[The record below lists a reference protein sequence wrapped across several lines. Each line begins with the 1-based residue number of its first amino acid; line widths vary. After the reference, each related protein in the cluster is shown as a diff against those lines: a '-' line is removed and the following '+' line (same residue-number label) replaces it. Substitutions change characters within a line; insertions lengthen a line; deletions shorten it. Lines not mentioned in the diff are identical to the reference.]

1 MSRRSKETLAV
12 QLFPFLAVLVC
23 TMGALI
29 FLLLVTT
36 REIRQRVVAF
46 AAFQRAEQEQA
57 VADRTAL
64 SLMRIADPDP
74 QTSLRELPASGP
86 TEPQAVVD
94 DGYELAR
101 AQREQ
106 ELSDLKATWRQQTN
120 RLDRDRNEQLDQ
132 VKQRKSLVEAA
143 DEHAQQLQSEVHDLE
158 LQLGILAG
166 ATAAAE
172 TLGDDTERILVEQ
185 QIAQLKKRLLAAQ
198 LSDSTEKNDQYQV
211 IPFDS
216 QTGTTR
222 RPILIECTAAGI
234 RFLPENILIT
244 AKDMEGFNPKVN
256 PLAVGTAALINYWTA
271 WNLNQRQAHAEAEPY
286 VLLLVRPDGVFAYYV
301 ALKMLEPIRTPQGY
315 ELIEETT
322 DLKLPTTDL
331 GAKMACQTAIDRLM
345 SERDKFARTTG
356 RGGAARGISGA
367 SPNQRGGSAG
377 SLAGADGSVS
387 ETGTDRP
394 SRSNGNQFTMNDIQ
408 GGEENVGSRSWERI
422 ENFQGKP
429 RAGRRTES
437 STGTG
442 DGETADRTTGPQS
455 SSARGSAPQGSSFD
469 GSASRDE
476 TPVDRANS
484 TGSPVAPRK
493 SPATEGQG
501 NSFGPRSGLP
511 GTGSSAA
518 SEKSRTIENAYLQEG
533 ADEFEPG
540 MPIGERPGRKPKR
553 KSANLEGKGTD
564 AGQTGEVAG
573 DWEVAED
580 SVGEDSGGVPS
591 EGVPQHVPPQHVPE
605 DVPQYGGPVD
615 RRTSS
620 RDSNSSSRLSDN
632 SSSSSRFSHQ
642 PNRATRAARPGEK
655 PSKSSDQANQ
665 PLEPEML
672 AGRRWG
678 LCDPGASIGFERE
691 VRVDVSQDEL
701 RIAEKHSVPVGQ
713 GESKQET
720 LELFAAALDQH
731 SRAWGRPPQGFFWAP
746 RLKFIVKPNAN
757 GQYEQ
762 VNAMMTRAGLATSH
776 EFAEDPKALP
786 FGRTTPALVKPA
798 AKTAFGAKSG
808 ARQ

>member
-46 AAFQRAEQEQA
+46 AAFQRAEQEQSL
-57 VADRTAL
+57 ADRTAL
-64 SLMRIADPDP
+64 PLMRIADPDP
-74 QTSLRELPASGP
+74 QPLMRELPASGP

-101 AQREQ
+101 AQRER

-120 RLDRDRNEQLDQ
+120 RLGRDRNEQLGQ
-132 VKQRKSLVEAA
+132 VEQRKSLAEAA
-143 DEHAQQLQSEVHDLE
+143 EAQTRQLQSEVHDLE
-158 LQLGILAG
+158 LQLGIIAG

-172 TLGDDTERILVEQ
+172 TLGDDTERILIEQ

-198 LSDSTEKNDQYQV
+198 LSDSTQKNDQYQV

-234 RFLPENILIT
+234 RFLPEDILIT

-271 WNLNQRQAHAEAEPY
+271 WNLNQRHAHAEAEPY

-322 DLKLPTTDL
+322 ELKLPSTDL
-331 GAKMACQTAIDRLM
+331 GAKMACQTAIDRLL
-345 SERDKFARTTG
+345 SEREKFARATG
-356 RGGAARGISGA
+356 RSGAAKGLSGA
-367 SPNQRGGSAG
+367 SPNQRGDSAG
-377 SLAGADGSVS
+377 SQARGDGRDSQTGA
-387 ETGTDRP
+387 DRP
-394 SRSNGNQFTMNDIQ
+394 SRSNGNQFSMNDIQ
-408 GGEENVGSRSWERI
+408 GGEETVGSRSWERI

-437 STGTG
+437 SMGTG
-442 DGETADRTTGPQS
+442 DWETADRTSGPQGS
-455 SSARGSAPQGSSFD
+455 AAQGSFARGSTSRGSTSQGSAFD
-469 GSASRDE
+469 GSAPRDE
-476 TPVDRANS
+476 TPFDPADS
-484 TGSPVAPRK
+484 TGSPVAARK
-493 SPATEGQG
+493 SPATEGQR
-501 NSFGPRSGLP
+501 NSSLPRNGLP
-511 GTGSSAA
+511 GKGNSSG

-553 KSANLEGKGTD
+553 KPANSEGMATD
-564 AGQTGEVAG
+564 AGQNGEVAG
-573 DWEVAED
+573 DWETAED
-580 SVGEDSGGVPS
+580 SA
-591 EGVPQHVPPQHVPE
+591 GVPQDIPQN
-605 DVPQYGGPVD
+605 GGAAGHGT
-615 RRTSS
+615 RS
-620 RDSNSSSRLSDN
+620 RDSDS
-632 SSSSSRFSHQ
+632 SSSSSRFSDNSSSASRFSHQ
-642 PNRATRAARPGEK
+642 PNSATRAARPGET
-655 PSKSSDQANQ
+655 PSKSSDQANK

-672 AGRRWG
+672 AGHRWG
-678 LCDPGASIGFERE
+678 LCDPGAGIGFERE
-691 VRVDVSQDEL
+691 VRVDVAQDEL
-701 RIAEKHSVPVGQ
+701 RIAEKHSVRVGQ

-720 LELFAAALDQH
+720 LEMFAAALDQH
-731 SRAWGRPPQGFFWAP
+731 SRTWGRPPQGFFWAP
-746 RLKFIVKPNAN
+746 RLKFVVKPNAN

-776 EFAEDPKALP
+776 EFAEDPKGLQ

>member
-46 AAFQRAEQEQA
+46 AAFQRAEQEQTL
-57 VADRTAL
+57 ADRTTL
-64 SLMRIADPDP
+64 PLMRIADPDP
-74 QTSLRELPASGP
+74 QPALRELPASGP
-86 TEPQAVVD
+86 TEPQEVVD

-101 AQREQ
+101 AQRER

-120 RLDRDRNEQLDQ
+120 RLGRDRNEQLDQ
-132 VKQRKSLVEAA
+132 IKQRKSLAEAA
-143 DEHAQQLQSEVHDLE
+143 DAHAQQLQSEVHDLE
-158 LQLGILAG
+158 LHLGIIAG

-172 TLGDDTERILVEQ
+172 TLGDDTERILIEQ

-198 LSDSTEKNDQYQV
+198 LSDSTQKNDQYQV

-271 WNLNQRQAHAEAEPY
+271 WNLNQRPAHAEAEPY

-345 SERDKFARTTG
+345 SEREKFARATG
-356 RGGAARGISGA
+356 RGGAGKSLSGA
-367 SPNQRGGSAG
+367 GPNLRGGSAG
-377 SLAGADGSVS
+377 SVAGADGSVS
-387 ETGTDRP
+387 EAGTDRP
-394 SRSNGNQFTMNDIQ
+394 SRSKGNQFTMNDIH
-408 GGEENVGSRSWERI
+408 GGEESVGSRSWERI

-442 DGETADRTTGPQS
+442 DGETADRPSGPPGPS
-455 SSARGSAPQGSSFD
+455 APGSSARGSASPGSVFD
-469 GSASRDE
+469 GSAPRDE
-476 TPVDRANS
+476 TSFDPADS
-484 TGSPVAPRK
+484 TGSSVATGK
-493 SPATEGQG
+493 SPATEGQR
-501 NSFGPRSGLP
+501 NSSLPSSGLP
-511 GTGSSAA
+511 GKGNLSG
-518 SEKSRTIENAYLQEG
+518 SEKSRTIENAYLQQG

-553 KSANLEGKGTD
+553 KPANSAGTETD

-573 DWEVAED
+573 DGETAED
-580 SVGEDSGGVPS
+580 LA
-591 EGVPQHVPPQHVPE
+591 GVPQELPQN
-605 DVPQYGGPVD
+605 GGAAG
-615 RRTSS
+615 RGTRA
-620 RDSNSSSRLSDN
+620 RDSDSSSSSSRFSDN
-632 SSSSSRFSHQ
+632 ASSSSRFSHQ
-642 PNRATRAARPGEK
+642 PNSATRAAHPGEK
-655 PSKSSDQANQ
+655 PSKSSDQANK
-665 PLEPEML
+665 PLAPEML

-691 VRVDVSQDEL
+691 VRVDVAQDEL

-720 LELFAAALDQH
+720 LEMFAAALDQH
-731 SRAWGRPPQGFFWAP
+731 SRTWGRPPQGFFWAP

-776 EFAEDPKALP
+776 EFADDPKALQ

>member
-1 MSRRSKETLAV
+1 M

-46 AAFQRAEQEQA
+46 AAFQRAEQEQSL
-57 VADRTAL
+57 ADRTAL
-64 SLMRIADPDP
+64 PLMRIADPDP
-74 QTSLRELPASGP
+74 QPLMRELPASGP

-101 AQREQ
+101 AQRER

-120 RLDRDRNEQLDQ
+120 RLGRDRNEQLGQ
-132 VKQRKSLVEAA
+132 VEQRKSLAEAA
-143 DEHAQQLQSEVHDLE
+143 EAQTRQLQSEVHDLE
-158 LQLGILAG
+158 LQLGIIAG

-172 TLGDDTERILVEQ
+172 TLGDDTERILIEQ

-198 LSDSTEKNDQYQV
+198 LSDSTQKNDQYQV

-234 RFLPENILIT
+234 RFLPEDILIT

-271 WNLNQRQAHAEAEPY
+271 WNLNQRHAHAEAEPY

-322 DLKLPTTDL
+322 ELKLPSTDL
-331 GAKMACQTAIDRLM
+331 GAKMACQTAIDRLL
-345 SERDKFARTTG
+345 SEREKFARATG
-356 RGGAARGISGA
+356 RSGAAKGLSGA
-367 SPNQRGGSAG
+367 SPNQRGDSAG
-377 SLAGADGSVS
+377 SQARGDGRDSQTGA
-387 ETGTDRP
+387 DRP
-394 SRSNGNQFTMNDIQ
+394 SRSNGNQFSMNDIQ
-408 GGEENVGSRSWERI
+408 GGEETVGSRSWERI

-437 STGTG
+437 SMGTG
-442 DGETADRTTGPQS
+442 DWETADRTSGPQGS
-455 SSARGSAPQGSSFD
+455 AAQGSFARGSTSRGSTSQGSAFD
-469 GSASRDE
+469 GSAPRDE
-476 TPVDRANS
+476 TPFDPADS
-484 TGSPVAPRK
+484 TGSPVAARK
-493 SPATEGQG
+493 SPATEGQR
-501 NSFGPRSGLP
+501 NSSLPRNGLP
-511 GTGSSAA
+511 GKGNSSG

-553 KSANLEGKGTD
+553 KPANSEGMATD
-564 AGQTGEVAG
+564 AGQNGEVAG
-573 DWEVAED
+573 DWETAED
-580 SVGEDSGGVPS
+580 SA
-591 EGVPQHVPPQHVPE
+591 GVPQDIPQN
-605 DVPQYGGPVD
+605 GGAAGHGT
-615 RRTSS
+615 RS
-620 RDSNSSSRLSDN
+620 RDSDS
-632 SSSSSRFSHQ
+632 SSSSSRFSDNSSSASRFSHQ
-642 PNRATRAARPGEK
+642 PNSATRAARPGET
-655 PSKSSDQANQ
+655 PSKSSDQANK

-672 AGRRWG
+672 AGHRWG
-678 LCDPGASIGFERE
+678 LCDPGAGIGFERE
-691 VRVDVSQDEL
+691 VRVDVAQDEL
-701 RIAEKHSVPVGQ
+701 RIAEKHSVRVGQ

-720 LELFAAALDQH
+720 LEMFAAALDQH
-731 SRAWGRPPQGFFWAP
+731 SRTWGRPPQGFFWAP
-746 RLKFIVKPNAN
+746 RLKFVVKPNAN

-776 EFAEDPKALP
+776 EFAEDPKGLQ

>member
-46 AAFQRAEQEQA
+46 AAFQRAEQEQTL
-57 VADRTAL
+57 ADRTTL
-64 SLMRIADPDP
+64 PLMRIADPDP
-74 QTSLRELPASGP
+74 QPALRELPASGP
-86 TEPQAVVD
+86 TEPQEVVD

-101 AQREQ
+101 AQRER

-120 RLDRDRNEQLDQ
+120 RLGRDRNEQLDQ
-132 VKQRKSLVEAA
+132 VKQRKSLAEAA
-143 DEHAQQLQSEVHDLE
+143 DAHAQQLQSEVHDLE

-166 ATAAAE
+166 ATAAAA
-172 TLGDDTERILVEQ
+172 TLGDDTERSLIEQ

-198 LSDSTEKNDQYQV
+198 LSDSTQKNDQYQV

-271 WNLNQRQAHAEAEPY
+271 WNLNQRPAHAEAEPY

-345 SERDKFARTTG
+345 SEREKFARATG
-356 RGGAARGISGA
+356 RGGAGKGLSGA
-367 SPNQRGGSAG
+367 GPNLRGGSAG
-377 SLAGADGSVS
+377 SVAGADGSVS
-387 ETGTDRP
+387 EAGADRP
-394 SRSNGNQFTMNDIQ
+394 SRSKGNQFTMNDIQ
-408 GGEENVGSRSWERI
+408 GGEESVGSRSWERI

-442 DGETADRTTGPQS
+442 DWETADRPTGPPGS
-455 SSARGSAPQGSSFD
+455 SAPGSSARGSASPGSVFD
-469 GSASRDE
+469 GSVPRDE
-476 TPVDRANS
+476 TPFDPADS
-484 TGSPVAPRK
+484 TGSSVATRK
-493 SPATEGQG
+493 SPATEGQR
-501 NSFGPRSGLP
+501 NSSLPSSGLP
-511 GTGSSAA
+511 GKGNSTG
-518 SEKSRTIENAYLQEG
+518 SEKSRTIENAYLQQG

-553 KSANLEGKGTD
+553 KPANSAGTETD
-564 AGQTGEVAG
+564 AGQTGDVAG
-573 DWEVAED
+573 DGEAAED
-580 SVGEDSGGVPS
+580 SA
-591 EGVPQHVPPQHVPE
+591 GVPQDIPQN
-605 DVPQYGGPVD
+605 GGAAG
-615 RRTSS
+615 RGTRA
-620 RDSNSSSRLSDN
+620 RDSDS
-632 SSSSSRFSHQ
+632 SSSSSRFSDNSSSASRFSHQ
-642 PNRATRAARPGEK
+642 PNSATRAAHPGEK
-655 PSKSSDQANQ
+655 PSKSSDQANK

-691 VRVDVSQDEL
+691 VRVDVAQDEL

-720 LELFAAALDQH
+720 LEMFAAALDQH
-731 SRAWGRPPQGFFWAP
+731 SRTWGRPPQGFFWAP

-776 EFAEDPKALP
+776 EFADDPKALQ

>member
-46 AAFQRAEQEQA
+46 AAFERAAQEQA

-64 SLMRIADPDP
+64 PLMRIADPDP
-74 QTSLRELPASGP
+74 QPALRELPASGP
-86 TEPQAVVD
+86 IEPQEVVD

-120 RLDRDRNEQLDQ
+120 RLDRDRNEQLGQ
-132 VKQRKSLVEAA
+132 VKQRKSLAEAA
-143 DEHAQQLQSEVHDLE
+143 EARTRQLQSEVHDLE

-166 ATAAAE
+166 ATAEAAAM
-172 TLGDDTERILVEQ
+172 GDDTERILIEQ

-345 SERDKFARTTG
+345 SEREKFARATG
-356 RGGAARGISGA
+356 RGGAGKGLSGA
-367 SPNQRGGSAG
+367 GPNQRGGSAG
-377 SLAGADGSVS
+377 SVAGADGSVS
-387 ETGTDRP
+387 EAGADRP
-394 SRSNGNQFTMNDIQ
+394 SRSKGNQFTMNDIQ
-408 GGEENVGSRSWERI
+408 GGDESVGSRSWERI

-437 STGTG
+437 STGSG
-442 DGETADRTTGPQS
+442 DWETADRPTGPQ
-455 SSARGSAPQGSSFD
+455 GSASQGSAFD
-469 GSASRDE
+469 GSAPRNKTSFDPE
-476 TPVDRANS
+476 DSAGSLAS
-484 TGSPVAPRK
+484 TRK
-493 SPATEGQG
+493 SPVTDGQGTDGQG
-501 NSFGPRSGLP
+501 NSFGPRRGLT
-511 GTGSSAA
+511 GKGSSAG
-518 SEKSRTIENAYLQEG
+518 SEKNRSIENAYLQEG

-540 MPIGERPGRKPKR
+540 MPIGERPGRKQKR
-553 KSANLEGKGTD
+553 KPTTPEGKGTD
-564 AGQTGEVAG
+564 AGQNGEATGN
-573 DWEVAED
+573 WETAED
-580 SVGEDSGGVPS
+580 SGGEDSGGVP
-591 EGVPQHVPPQHVPE
+591 Q
-605 DVPQYGGPVD
+605 DVPFQDVSQYGGPVD

-620 RDSNSSSRLSDN
+620 RDSASSSRFSDN
-632 SSSSSRFSHQ
+632 ASSSSRFSHQ
-642 PNRATRAARPGEK
+642 PNSATRAAHPGEK
-655 PSKSSDQANQ
+655 PSKSSDQANK

-720 LELFAAALDQH
+720 LELFATALDQH
-731 SRAWGRPPQGFFWAP
+731 SRTWGRPPQGFFWAP

-776 EFAEDPKALP
+776 EFAEDPKALQ